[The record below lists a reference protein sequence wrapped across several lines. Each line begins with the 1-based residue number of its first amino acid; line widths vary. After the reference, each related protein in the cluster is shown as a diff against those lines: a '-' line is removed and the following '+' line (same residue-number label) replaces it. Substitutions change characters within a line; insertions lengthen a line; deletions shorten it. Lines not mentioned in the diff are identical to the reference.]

1 MMLKLTANYILV
13 TDAESTI
20 SDAEVGC
27 DDVISISSDD
37 EVAVAIPEEV
47 MVVETFM
54 VTVTRKT
61 RIINRGVQDVS
72 INVEKD
78 YFKKQL

>member
-1 MMLKLTANYILV
+1 MTLSALIVN
-13 TDAESTI
+13 
-20 SDAEVGC
+20 
-27 DDVISISSDD
+27 DD
-37 EVAVAIPEEV
+37 EVAVAIPDQV

-61 RIINRGVQDVS
+61 RIINGGVQDVS
-72 INVEKD
+72 IDVEKN